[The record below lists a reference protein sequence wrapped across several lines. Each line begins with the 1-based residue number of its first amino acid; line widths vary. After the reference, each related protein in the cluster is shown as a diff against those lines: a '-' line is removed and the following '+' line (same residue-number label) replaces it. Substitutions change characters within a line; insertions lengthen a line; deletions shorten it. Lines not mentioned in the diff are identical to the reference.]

1 MSDKPTRTQPRKGRY
16 SGLDAQERTRRR
28 RQALLEAA
36 LDLFTTQGYAA
47 TSVKHLCRRAGLTE
61 RYFYESFRDRHA
73 CLSQLYDE
81 LTRQLLERT
90 TDAIEQAADLEVDQI
105 IERALSEFVDHLA
118 RDPRRARLVLLEVVG
133 ASQELEECRHAVLRS
148 FAELALSVWTE
159 RTGRKNPDPAQRLS
173 TVGLVGAVNHLLVDW
188 LHRGQQETQEELV
201 QVCARMFSAV
211 RYQMGE

>member
-1 MSDKPTRTQPRKGRY
+1 MNDKTTRTQPSKGRY
-16 SGLDAQERTRRR
+16 SGLEAPERTRRR

-36 LDLFTTQGYAA
+36 LDLFTSQGYGA
-47 TSVKHLCRRAGLTE
+47 TSVKDLCRRAGLTE

-73 CLSQLYDE
+73 CLAQLYDE
-81 LTRQLLERT
+81 LTQQLLERT
-90 TDAIEQAADLEVDQI
+90 TAAIEQAADLDVDQV

-133 ASQELEECRHAVLRS
+133 ASQELEERRHAVLRG
-148 FAELALSVWTE
+148 FAELALSVWME
-159 RTGRKNPDPAQRLS
+159 RIARTSPDPAQRLA

-188 LHRGQQETQEELV
+188 LHRGRQETQSELV